1 MSRAIP
7 IWRSV
12 MVVLVT
18 MLLVSCSSQPPAG
31 GTETE
36 EGEAA
41 APQQAAPLAEQ
52 ALLEDLVLANRIL
65 TREVGIL
72 DIQAHV
78 SARSKTNPNHW
89 YMARF
94 VAPGGASL
102 SDMIEYDL
110 ESTPVQGPRND
121 NARET

>member
-1 MSRAIP
+1 MKYMTRAML
-7 IWRSV
+7 IWRSM

-18 MLLVSCSSQPPAG
+18 LLLVSCSSQAPTG
-31 GTETE
+31 GTEPGGE
-36 EGEAA
+36 ETA

-78 SARSKTNPNHW
+78 SARS
-89 YMARF
+89 
-94 VAPGGASL
+94 
-102 SDMIEYDL
+102 
-110 ESTPVQGPRND
+110 
-121 NARET
+121 

>member
-1 MSRAIP
+1 MARVFLT
-7 IWRSV
+7 WRSAI
-12 MVVLVT
+12 VVLLT
-18 MLLVSCSSQPPAG
+18 TILVSCSSQPPAG
-31 GTETE
+31 STET
-36 EGEAA
+36 GEAQAA
-41 APQQAAPLAEQ
+41 APEPAAPLPEQ
-52 ALLEDLVLANRIL
+52 ALLEDLVVANRIL

-102 SDMIEYDL
+102 SDMVEYDV
-110 ESTPVQGPRND
+110 ESTPV
-121 NARET
+121 